1 MDRGP
6 KAGGNGTAQTG
17 PADAEC
23 EFGAQLRE
31 LRAAR
36 RVSLS
41 ELARLVHYSKGYLSK
56 IENGTKPATPDVARR
71 CDEALQSGGALLRL
85 IGAAAVRT
93 AVPGPP
99 RPTAQPHSQAQA
111 RQRAQEAEPGG
122 PRPECPYPGLA
133 SFGSREARWFFGR
146 ETVTGALLDRL
157 AERIGHGPVA
167 LVAPSG
173 AGKSSLLMAGLLP
186 ALRDGAL
193 RGGTFPVPGEQP
205 RTESAL
211 AERPRTGPTLADP
224 PRTGP
229 TLADPPRTGPTL
241 ADPPR
246 TGPPRTGPPPGEPR
260 IGPPRVGA
268 LPEAARPA
276 TDRTAP
282 ATRAAWSVAVCTP
295 TGRPLVALLR
305 SLESSLAHVVPEL
318 TVNQVREDP
327 EAAADTIRAALGHAR
342 QPPTTGPTGRPAGS
356 DTSDGGTPH
365 SATPDG
371 ARPGSATPG
380 GARPA
385 GLVVVVDQFEE
396 TFTLCTDRAEQRA
409 FVRLLNDLATSPPS
423 TTVGDSSAQPPIA
436 VLLGVRADFC
446 GRCLEHPE
454 LAPVFTHGSLA
465 LPPMNAA
472 ELRASI
478 TRPAEQ
484 AGLVLEPGLVE
495 LLLRDL
501 GSPDELSGSSVG
513 PGPLAG
519 ALPLLSHAL
528 RATWQQ
534 RQGRVMTVE
543 GYLHSGGI
551 HGAVARTAEDVFTR
565 LAPLQQQLAR
575 RLLVRLVHLREGG
588 EETRS
593 RAERDRLLC
602 QSADPDGAA
611 AVLDA
616 FVRARLLT
624 ADRETVE
631 ITHEALLRAWPR
643 LRRWIQVDRTA
654 LLGRQQL
661 AEVSAEWVR
670 EDRDPAL
677 LYRGTR
683 LAAAR
688 DWAEEGGRR
697 AELGHVEAEFLA
709 ASTAAEDAQRQAA
722 ERQSRRQRRMVATLG
737 ALLALTLLA
746 GVLALQQRSGALTQR
761 REAQSRAM
769 AARSAALAVGR
780 PEAAM
785 LLARAAYRSSP
796 TVEARGALLSTQA
809 QPFQGRLLGHAGPVN
824 AVAFAPDGRLLASA
838 GSDDVVKLWDASE
851 RTLVA
856 TLTGHR
862 GRVRS
867 VAFSPDGGS
876 VASAASDDTV
886 RLWDVASRRLSVTL
900 PGHGGGA
907 RAVAF
912 SPDGRLLASADADR
926 TIRLWDTGSH
936 RSITTLTGHTDEINA
951 VAFSPDGR
959 TLASGSA
966 DRTLRLWDTTTYE
979 LVATLTGH
987 TDDVLGL
994 AFSPDGH
1001 LLASGSADRTL
1012 RLWDTS
1018 DHRNTATLTGHT
1030 DDLNAVAFT
1039 PDGSTVVSAGGDGTA
1054 RLWDVRGLRTIG
1066 TLAGHTDYVQGVAV
1080 SSHGQVATAGFDQSV
1095 VLWDPATA
1103 ALVPRPFTEV
1113 WQVAFGPDGRRMI
1126 TAGTDHTVCVWEVG
1140 PHRLLHSLSG
1150 HQGSVF
1156 TVASSPDGSL
1166 AASGGA
1172 DRTVRLWDVD
1182 RGQPV
1187 AVLTGHQ
1194 GSVLAVAFSPDGR
1207 LLASAGEDRTVR
1219 IWDVREQRTVA
1230 VLTGHTDFVN
1240 ALAFSPD
1247 GRTLASGS
1255 DDLTISLWEVA
1266 GTRLAGTL
1274 TGHTG
1279 SVRGLAYSPDGR
1291 TLASSGN
1298 DATVRLWDTTTRR
1311 SVSTLTGHTGSVRGL
1326 AFNRDGHTLASSGN
1340 DATVRLWDTATQQG
1354 VAVLAGH
1361 TSAVWGV
1368 AFSPD
1373 GLTLASSGNDG
1384 TVRLWDTDPVRRAR
1398 AVCTL
1403 VGAVD
1408 RARWTGL
1415 LPDQTYDDGCARP

>member
-1 MDRGP
+1 MERGP
-6 KAGGNGTAQTG
+6 EAGGNGTAQAGPTG
-17 PADAEC
+17 AEC
-23 EFGAQLRE
+23 EFGARLRE

-36 RVSLS
+36 QVSLS
-41 ELARLVHYSKGYLSK
+41 ELARLIHYSKGYLSK

-71 CDEALQSGGALLRL
+71 CDEALRSGGVLLRL
-85 IGAAAVRT
+85 VGAAAART
-93 AVPGPP
+93 AVPAPG
-99 RPTAQPHSQAQA
+99 RPQS
-111 RQRAQEAEPGG
+111 RAAESDTV
-122 PRPECPYPGLA
+122 RPECPYPGLA
-133 SFGSREARWFFGR
+133 AFGSREARWFFGR
-146 ETVTGALLDRL
+146 EAVTTALLDRL

-186 ALRDGAL
+186 ALGDGALRDGAL
-193 RGGTFPVPGEQP
+193 RDGPLVGPQREGTALGGPRPAGGRPDCADWPVVTGTPTARP
-205 RTESAL
+205 IAALLRALESAL
-211 AERPRTGPTLADP
+211 GGVVPQLTVTQVRDSPEEAAGTIRTALGRAWQGPAA
-224 PRTGP
+224 G
-229 TLADPPRTGPTL
+229 
-241 ADPPR
+241 
-246 TGPPRTGPPPGEPR
+246 
-260 IGPPRVGA
+260 
-268 LPEAARPA
+268 PEA
-276 TDRTAP
+276 
-282 ATRAAWSVAVCTP
+282 
-295 TGRPLVALLR
+295 TG
-305 SLESSLAHVVPEL
+305 
-318 TVNQVREDP
+318 
-327 EAAADTIRAALGHAR
+327 
-342 QPPTTGPTGRPAGS
+342 
-356 DTSDGGTPH
+356 GG
-365 SATPDG
+365 A
-371 ARPGSATPG
+371 PG
-380 GARPA
+380 G
-385 GLVVVVDQFEE
+385 LVLAMDQFEE
-396 TFTLCTDRAEQRA
+396 TFTLCPDETERRA
-409 FVRLLNDLATSPPS
+409 FVRLLHALAVPPPLPA
-423 TTVGDSSAQPPIA
+423 TVGPPAQLPPTLPPPTQLPVA

-484 AGLVLEPGLVE
+484 VGLVLEPGLVE

-501 GSPDELSGSSVG
+501 GSPDDLGGGTG
-513 PGPLAG
+513 PGPHPG

-534 RQGRVMTVE
+534 RQGRVMTVD
-543 GYLHSGGI
+543 GYLRSGGI

-565 LAPLQQQLAR
+565 LTPSQQKVAR

-593 RAERDRLLC
+593 RAERDRLLG
-602 QSADPDGAA
+602 QSADPEDAA

-616 FVRARLLT
+616 FVRARLVT

-661 AEVSAEWVR
+661 AEASAEWTR
-670 EDRDPAL
+670 AGQDPAL
-677 LYRGTR
+677 LYRGTK
-683 LAAAR
+683 LAAAH
-688 DWAEEGGRR
+688 DWAEDGGRR
-697 AELGHVEAEFLA
+697 AELGQAETEFLT
-709 ASTAAEDAQRQAA
+709 ASTAAEDAQRQATA
-722 ERQSRRQRRMVATLG
+722 RQSRRQRRMVATLG
-737 ALLALTLLA
+737 ALLVLTLLA
-746 GVLALQQRSGALTQR
+746 GALAFQQRSGALAQR
-761 REAQSRAM
+761 RQAQSRAM

-809 QPFQGRLLGHAGPVN
+809 QPFQGRLLGHTGPVN
-824 AVAFAPDGRLLASA
+824 AVAFAPDGGLLVSG
-838 GSDDVVKLWDASE
+838 GSDDAVKLWDASR

-867 VAFSPDGGS
+867 VAFSPDGAS

-886 RLWDVASRRLSVTL
+886 RLWDVASRQPSATL
-900 PGHGGGA
+900 AGHGGGA

-912 SPDGRLLASADADR
+912 NPDGRVLASADADHAV
-926 TIRLWDTGSH
+926 RLWDTGSH
-936 RSITTLTGHTDEINA
+936 RSIAVLTGHTDDLDA
-951 VAFSPDGR
+951 VAFSPDGHILASAGADRTVRLWDTVTDSPIATLFGHADDVLGLAFSPDGR

-966 DRTLRLWDTTTYE
+966 DRTVRLWD
-979 LVATLTGH
+979 VG
-987 TDDVLGL
+987 GL
-994 AFSPDGH
+994 Q
-1001 LLASGSADRTL
+1001 
-1012 RLWDTS
+1012 
-1018 DHRNTATLTGHT
+1018 NTATLTGHT
-1030 DDLNAVAFT
+1030 DDVNAVAFT
-1039 PDGSTVVSAGGDGTA
+1039 PDGSTVVSAGGDGTV
-1054 RLWDVRGLRTIG
+1054 RLWDVPSLRTVG
-1066 TLAGHTDYVQGVAV
+1066 MLTGHTDYVQGVAV
-1080 SSHGQVATAGFDQSV
+1080 STRGQVATAGFDQSV

-1103 ALVPRPFTEV
+1103 AVVPRPFTEV
-1113 WQVAFGPDGRRMI
+1113 WKVAFGPDGRRMI
-1126 TAGTDHTVCVWEVG
+1126 TAGTDHTVCVWDAG
-1140 PHRLLHSLSG
+1140 SHRLLHSLTG

-1156 TVASSPDGSL
+1156 TVAAGPDGTL

-1172 DRTVRLWDVD
+1172 DRTVRLWDLD
-1182 RGQPV
+1182 RGQPL

-1219 IWDVREQRTVA
+1219 IWDVREQRSIA

-1247 GRTLASGS
+1247 GRVLASGS

-1266 GTRLAGTL
+1266 GARLAGTL

-1279 SVRGLAYSPDGR
+1279 SVRGLAYNPDGR

-1298 DATVRLWDTTTRR
+1298 DATVRLWDTATGLAVT
-1311 SVSTLTGHTGSVRGL
+1311 TLTGHTGSVRGL
-1326 AFNRDGHTLASSGN
+1326 AFNRDGRTLASSGN
-1340 DATVRLWDTATQQG
+1340 DATVRLWDTVAHQSI
-1354 VAVLAGH
+1354 AVLTGH

-1384 TVRLWDTDPVRRAR
+1384 AVRLWNTDPGRRAA
-1398 AVCTL
+1398 AVCAL
-1403 VGAVD
+1403 VGPVD
-1408 RARWTGL
+1408 RARWARL
-1415 LPDQTYDDGCARP
+1415 LPDQPDDGGCTGS

>member
-6 KAGGNGTAQTG
+6 KAGGNGTAQAG
-17 PADAEC
+17 PTDAEC

-41 ELARLVHYSKGYLSK
+41 ELARLIHYSKGYLSK

-71 CDEALQSGGALLRL
+71 CDEALLSGGVLLRL
-85 IGAAAVRT
+85 VGAAAART
-93 AVPGPP
+93 AVPGPSQP
-99 RPTAQPHSQAQA
+99 AAQSQTQEQQQAQA
-111 RQRAQEAEPGG
+111 AELGG

-146 ETVTGALLDRL
+146 ETVTTALLDRL

-193 RGGTFPVPGEQP
+193 RSGVFPTEPP
-205 RTESAL
+205 RTEPPL
-211 AERPRTGPTLADP
+211 AES
-224 PRTGP
+224 
-229 TLADPPRTGPTL
+229 
-241 ADPPR
+241 
-246 TGPPRTGPPPGEPR
+246 PPGEPY
-260 IGPPRVGA
+260 IGPPRAGA
-268 LPEAARPA
+268 LPEAAQPS
-276 TDRTAP
+276 TNHTTP
-282 ATRAAWSVAVCTP
+282 ATRADWPVAVSTP
-295 TGRPLVALLR
+295 TGRPIAALLR
-305 SLESSLAHVVPEL
+305 SLESALPDVAPEL
-318 TVNQVREDP
+318 TDHQIRDAP
-327 EAAADTIRAALGHAR
+327 EAAADAIRAALGHAW
-342 QPPTTGPTGRPAGS
+342 QPPTTGPTDRPAG
-356 DTSDGGTPH
+356 
-365 SATPDG
+365 G
-371 ARPGSATPG
+371 AAPVSGTPG
-380 GARPA
+380 G
-385 GLVVVVDQFEE
+385 LVLVVDQFEE

-409 FVRLLNDLATSPPS
+409 FVRLLHSLSTIPTSKAVAESP
-423 TTVGDSSAQPPIA
+423 VQPPIA

-501 GSPDELSGSSVG
+501 GSPDELSGSTAG

-593 RAERDRLLC
+593 RAEREQLLC

-661 AEVSAEWVR
+661 AEVSAEWLR
-670 EDRDPAL
+670 EGRDPAL
-677 LYRGTR
+677 LYRGTK

-688 DWAEEGGRR
+688 DWAEDGGRR
-697 AELGHVEAEFLA
+697 VELGYVEAEFLA

-737 ALLALTLLA
+737 VLLALTLLA
-746 GVLALQQRSGALTQR
+746 GVLALQQRSGALAQR

-809 QPFQGRLLGHAGPVN
+809 QPFQGRLLGHTGPVN
-824 AVAFAPDGRLLASA
+824 SVAFAPDGRLLASA
-838 GSDDVVKLWDASE
+838 GSDDAVKLWDASE
-851 RTLVA
+851 RTLIA

-886 RLWDVASRRLSVTL
+886 RLWDVASRRLSATL

-912 SPDGRLLASADADR
+912 SPDGRVLASADADR

-936 RSITTLTGHTDEINA
+936 RSIAALTGHTDEINA
-951 VAFSPDGR
+951 VAFSPDGH

-979 LVATLTGH
+979 PVATLSGH
-987 TDDVLGL
+987 TDDILGL

-1012 RLWDTS
+1012 RLWDTA

-1030 DDLNAVAFT
+1030 DDINAVAFT
-1039 PDGSTVVSAGGDGTA
+1039 PDGSTVVSASGDGTA
-1054 RLWDVRGLRTIG
+1054 RLWDVPSLRTIG

-1126 TAGTDHTVCVWEVG
+1126 TAGTDHTVCVWEAG
-1140 PHRLLHSLSG
+1140 SHRLLHSLAG
-1150 HQGSVF
+1150 HEGSVF
-1156 TVASSPDGSL
+1156 AVASSPDGSL
-1166 AASGGA
+1166 AASGSA

-1266 GTRLAGTL
+1266 GARLAGTL

-1279 SVRGLAYSPDGR
+1279 SVRGLAFSP
-1291 TLASSGN
+1291 
-1298 DATVRLWDTTTRR
+1298 
-1311 SVSTLTGHTGSVRGL
+1311 
-1326 AFNRDGHTLASSGN
+1326 DGHTLASSGN
-1340 DATVRLWDTATQQG
+1340 DATVRLWDTATRRTVSTLTGHTGSVRGLAFNRDGRTLASSGNDATVRLWDTATQQG
-1354 VAVLAGH
+1354 IAVLTGH

-1384 TVRLWDTDPVRRAR
+1384 TVHLWDADPARRAR
-1398 AVCTL
+1398 AVCAL

-1408 RARWTGL
+1408 RARWTRL
-1415 LPDQTYDDGCARP
+1415 LPDQPYDDGCARP